1 MVDLSHSHF
10 PRISAKCGGVGHTVA
25 SGVPPSGEDYQNPRL
40 TLGSSPFF
48 ATTLFLRSCI

>member
-48 ATTLFLRSCI
+48 ATTLFLRSRI